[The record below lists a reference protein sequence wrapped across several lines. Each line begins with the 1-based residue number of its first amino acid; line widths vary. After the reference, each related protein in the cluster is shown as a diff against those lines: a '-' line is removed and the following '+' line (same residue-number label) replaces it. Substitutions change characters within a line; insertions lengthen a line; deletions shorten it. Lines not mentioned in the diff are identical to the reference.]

1 VPTGPPRPPIRN
13 EETMSETRTTGSAEP
28 APPRSAP
35 ADAGAERLSVTG
47 VSKRYGAVRA
57 IRNADMTV
65 RAGTVHAL
73 VGENGAGKST
83 LIKILSGATTADTGR
98 ITFDGEPVT
107 IHTTADAIALGIA
120 TVYQEPQL
128 FPDLTVAENVFTGRE
143 ITRRGKVDWAAQNA
157 KVVELLEL
165 IGLPARYSTVAVSE
179 LSIAE
184 QQQVSIAKALVG
196 DAKVLI
202 LDEPSAILTDT
213 EIEVLFGVVRRL
225 AASGVSIIYI
235 SHRLD
240 ELFLIANEVTVM
252 RDGQTLG
259 TWPIEELS
267 VRRIVELMVGG
278 ILEDTPPDHNPP
290 DAAPVLV
297 LENLTCAGEYAD
309 VDVSVRPGEI
319 VTLYGLIG
327 SGAAEIAET
336 VYGMRRATS
345 GRMLLDG
352 KPIAPASP
360 RAAKKLGIALLP
372 ANRKLQGLFSFQ
384 SIAFNISAG
393 HLPLLSR
400 FGTWMDRGRERQV
413 ARDFIKRLAV
423 KTPHERQPVSA
434 MSGGNAQ
441 KVVLARQLVERPKVL
456 VLAEPTQ
463 GVDVGAK
470 EEIHKIVRSLADEG
484 TAVLIVTSDLPE
496 AIRVS
501 DRLQVVRAGT
511 TTVEFGP
518 GASQADVLAAA
529 AGALDQEEAA

>member
-1 VPTGPPRPPIRN
+1 
-13 EETMSETRTTGSAEP
+13 
-28 APPRSAP
+28 
-35 ADAGAERLSVTG
+35 
-47 VSKRYGAVRA
+47 
-57 IRNADMTV
+57 
-65 RAGTVHAL
+65 
-73 VGENGAGKST
+73 
-83 LIKILSGATTADTGR
+83 
-98 ITFDGEPVT
+98 
-107 IHTTADAIALGIA
+107 
-120 TVYQEPQL
+120 
-128 FPDLTVAENVFTGRE
+128 
-143 ITRRGKVDWAAQNA
+143 
-157 KVVELLEL
+157 
-165 IGLPARYSTVAVSE
+165 
-179 LSIAE
+179 
-184 QQQVSIAKALVG
+184 
-196 DAKVLI
+196 
-202 LDEPSAILTDT
+202 
-213 EIEVLFGVVRRL
+213 
-225 AASGVSIIYI
+225 
-235 SHRLD
+235 
-240 ELFLIANEVTVM
+240 M
-252 RDGQTLG
+252 RDGQTVG

-267 VRRIVELMVGG
+267 VRRVVELMVGG
-278 ILEDTPPDHNPP
+278 ILEDTPPAHAVP
-290 DAAPVLV
+290 DTPPVLV
-297 LENLTCAGEYAD
+297 LEGLGCAGEYSD
-309 VDVSVRPGEI
+309 VDVAIRPGEI

-336 VYGMRRATS
+336 IYGMRRPSA

-352 KPIAPASP
+352 KPIAPSSP

-400 FGTWMDRGRERQV
+400 FGTWMDRGRERKV
-413 ARDFIKRLAV
+413 AREFIQRLAV

-441 KVVLARQLVERPKVL
+441 KVVLARQLVERPKLL

-470 EEIHKIVRSLADEG
+470 EEIHRIVRGLADEG

-529 AGALDQEEAA
+529 AGAIDKEEAA